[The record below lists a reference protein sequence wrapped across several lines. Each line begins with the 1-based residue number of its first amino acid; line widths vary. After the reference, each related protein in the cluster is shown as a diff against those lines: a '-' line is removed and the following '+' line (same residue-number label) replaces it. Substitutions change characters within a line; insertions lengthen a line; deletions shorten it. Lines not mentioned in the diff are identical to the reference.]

1 MVESQLQQIV
11 VLQKEVEVARHTGS
25 SVAVGGQSIS
35 ITHGTK
41 GTSSVSPTK
50 VEVQGKEVENL
61 KFELREQRAAN
72 EELIS
77 ERRNLMDLIEK
88 AEQQSRENH
97 RQMEKALDKV
107 TL

>member
-1 MVESQLQQIV
+1 M
-11 VLQKEVEVARHTGS
+11 
-25 SVAVGGQSIS
+25 GGQTIS

-41 GTSSVSPTK
+41 GTNSVSPSK
-50 VEVQGKEVENL
+50 VEAQGKEVENL

>member
-1 MVESQLQQIV
+1 M
-11 VLQKEVEVARHTGS
+11 
-25 SVAVGGQSIS
+25 
-35 ITHGTK
+35 
-41 GTSSVSPTK
+41 SPTK